1 MYSVSQKMYP
11 LRFSEIFSQRM
22 RILKQNFTCLLYVNI
37 YGKLQNFI
45 RLSLNV
51 TKLCYIKCHHPANVH
66 CSMMAKYTDFIAKDA
81 WPQNSPDIN
90 PLDCHMWGAM
100 LRLPQTSIKAQ
111 DYSGAEKCTAADLG
125 KCWEG
130 GGLGSIHSVPS
141 SFFSCPLLI
150 PSRLADLC
158 FLLEISASNYNE
170 IKLSLISCCCLLLL
184 RQSSSTGINV
194 ITHHS
199 LRGSAA
205 VC

>member
-1 MYSVSQKMYP
+1 VQP
-11 LRFSEIFSQRM
+11 PSECSLFNDGQVYWLHR
-22 RILKQNFTCLLYVNI
+22 KGWVATKFTRHQPTWLSYVGCNA
-37 YGKLQNFI
+37 
-45 RLSLNV
+45 S
-51 TKLCYIKCHHPANVH
+51 
-66 CSMMAKYTDFIAKDA
+66 
-81 WPQNSPDIN
+81 
-90 PLDCHMWGAM
+90 
-100 LRLPQTSIKAQ
+100 RLPQTSIKAQ

-130 GGLGSIHSVPS
+130 GRARLYPLRSFLS

-158 FLLEISASNYNE
+158 FLLKISASNYNE
-170 IKLSLISCCCLLLL
+170 MKLSLISCCCLLLL